1 MQRSAKMPVARKIV
15 DRKMLTGSRPKMP
28 QNQAQGKDVGM
39 TQAPIRRKI
48 KRKEISFS
56 KIMDRKTLAVN
67 TKQAQRRRR
76 IKHTQGKS

>member
-28 QNQAQGKDVGM
+28 QNQALGKDVGM
-39 TQAPIRRKI
+39 KQAPIRRKI

-56 KIMDRKTLAVN
+56 KIMDRKMLAGN
-67 TKQAQRRRR
+67 RPKDAAESST
-76 IKHTQGKS
+76 HTENRE